1 MELGNIPFRMYTVI
15 VIEGEGGGRGRGLR
29 ERVGRNAGVGEKCLA
44 AGRGLGINTRDKGG
58 AITKEEACP
67 PRGRRSGSLSLFTLQ
82 WHGRSLAPFVGLGV
96 MHINK
101 K

>member
-1 MELGNIPFRMYTVI
+1 MQLSSTIWTI
-15 VIEGEGGGRGRGLR
+15 IIIIIIIGGVRG
-29 ERVGRNAGVGEKCLA
+29 NAGVGEKCLV
-44 AGRGLGINTRDKGG
+44 AGRGLGINPRDKGG

-96 MHINK
+96 MHINRK
-101 K
+101 